1 MVRNFTTM
9 GGAVAEVDE
18 AIASRGFLGRR

>member
-9 GGAVAEVDE
+9 GGAVIEEDEVMADFF
-18 AIASRGFLGRR
+18 RGRS

>member
-9 GGAVAEVDE
+9 GGAVIEEGEVMADFF
-18 AIASRGFLGRR
+18 RGRS